1 MIVQLSHVGARLES
15 ASGLRARAVVKLA
28 FSLPGQNTP
37 LSIHGKVLSD
47 SSSPAADVP
56 AVQRTFAVEVQF
68 AELSPADAARLKA
81 WALQAIPPSVDHP

>member
-1 MIVQLSHVGARLES
+1 
-15 ASGLRARAVVKLA
+15 
-28 FSLPGQNTP
+28 
-37 LSIHGKVLSD
+37 VLSD